1 LAKFNSGPADQLV
14 FCRLKID
21 EIQRAI
27 DNEKD
32 EQELLALRKELE
44 SWKQRAATA
53 TAQQPR
59 KTGGSGPT

>member
-1 LAKFNSGPADQLV
+1 MAIFNSGPADQLV

-27 DNEKD
+27 ENEKD
-32 EQELLALRKELE
+32 EQELLALRKELD

-53 TAQQPR
+53 AAEQLR
-59 KTGGSGPT
+59 KTGGFGST